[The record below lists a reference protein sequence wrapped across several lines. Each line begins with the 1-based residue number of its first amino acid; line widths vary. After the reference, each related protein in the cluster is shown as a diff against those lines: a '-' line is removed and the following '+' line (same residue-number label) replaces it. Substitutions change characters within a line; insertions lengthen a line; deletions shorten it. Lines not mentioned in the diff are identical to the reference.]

1 MSEDYIELANGLS
14 KVTSDKFWNPSA
26 RFIIVVQNLKQYSL
40 QDVADL
46 LHTYNIFQKVSL
58 ISRYSDEYAIYKYNL
73 TKPGDCLKT
82 GHLKFWSLCSD
93 YCSGKM
99 IPPINKGSIR
109 GCRYKFIAQ
118 NLWPFT
124 NFDSSLKG
132 TEQYIISL
140 FQKEYG
146 VKIDLLEFTKVNKF
160 GKAVGNSTLIMIE
173 EVENNRVE
181 GVVGGYVIDSLYDAF
196 IIPYAIQANLF
207 SVTTRPVRGYEPKEF
222 EDLKDYTP
230 ALYTEWQRRIAFNN
244 SHNCGT
250 RIECLRMVKNSPR
263 KSFYTLISR
272 LHLWIYQWLLT
283 DSHCSLGIYALKE
296 PYMTVYR
303 SIYVRRGSVLMNP
316 INNFLLRIASGGI
329 IRKHASDISYR
340 EKVKC
345 KSHSSLSYHAPLKL
359 SNFKYIFIILISGYI
374 FDDYQELA
382 NGLNKVTSDKFWNP
396 SAGFIIVI
404 QKMEENSLNDVTG
417 LLHTYNIFQNVSLI
431 SRDGDDYLISK
442 FNFSKPGS
450 CLKSGH
456 LMFWTRCS
464 EYCSSKMLPPLN
476 VGSITGCRYKFL
488 AQNLWPFTNFDSNIR
503 GTEQYIMALF
513 QKHYKVRID
522 IQEFTKVNKY
532 GIPVEDQKQIMLKKV
547 KNNEVEGVVGGYA
560 INDAYSGFL
569 IPYTIQASLY
579 SVTTRPARAFEPKHP
594 TDLKDYRAFLYTEW
608 QRKHEFDEY
617 TECGTRL
624 NCLLLVKNCHNKTI
638 FTVVSGVHFLVHQW
652 RLTDNHCQLVMYR
665 LKEPYVSI
673 YRAVY
678 FRRGSALLDP
688 FNDFILRLITTGIV
702 KKHSFDIYHRS
713 QLKCKPIHQPIHVAL
728 PLRNF
733 SKAFLILLGG
743 YCLSLFTFICEVYMG
758 SQNNS

>member
-1 MSEDYIELANGLS
+1 MDVTILSLTALSILITASGSITQDQGHVETLTNCVVKVLQELEYLKYEKLIDITVMNMNNDLQLS
-14 KVTSDKFWNPSA
+14 ALHKMA
-26 RFIIVVQNLKQYSL
+26 GMRFISRRFLW
-40 QDVADL
+40 D
-46 LHTYNIFQKVSL
+46 TGNINN
-58 ISRYSDEYAIYKYNL
+58 AIYIVM
-73 TKPGDCLKT
+73 
-82 GHLKFWSLCSD
+82 S
-93 YCSGKM
+93 
-99 IPPINKGSIR
+99 
-109 GCRYKFIAQ
+109 
-118 NLWPFT
+118 
-124 NFDSSLKG
+124 
-132 TEQYIISL
+132 
-140 FQKEYG
+140 
-146 VKIDLLEFTKVNKF
+146 
-160 GKAVGNSTLIMIE
+160 
-173 EVENNRVE
+173 
-181 GVVGGYVIDSLYDAF
+181 
-196 IIPYAIQANLF
+196 
-207 SVTTRPVRGYEPKEF
+207 
-222 EDLKDYTP
+222 
-230 ALYTEWQRRIAFNN
+230 
-244 SHNCGT
+244 
-250 RIECLRMVKNSPR
+250 
-263 KSFYTLISR
+263 
-272 LHLWIYQWLLT
+272 
-283 DSHCSLGIYALKE
+283 
-296 PYMTVYR
+296 
-303 SIYVRRGSVLMNP
+303 
-316 INNFLLRIASGGI
+316 
-329 IRKHASDISYR
+329 
-340 EKVKC
+340 
-345 KSHSSLSYHAPLKL
+345 
-359 SNFKYIFIILISGYI
+359 
-374 FDDYQELA
+374 DDYQELA

-456 LMFWTRCS
+456 LICWTRCS

-476 VGSITGCRYKFL
+476 MGSITGCRYKFL

-560 INDAYSGFL
+560 INDAYSGNISHSYPMTIDHMFYVLARSNYTEQWVAVLNQSLTTFLVIGVIFIIFCVASICLSIFHTRKDITGNVLIVFGYILNRNFVKRTPSGWARTFIFSSLLFTGFL

-733 SKAFLILLGG
+733 SKAFLILLAG
-743 YCLSLFTFICEVYMG
+743 YCLSLLTFICEVYMG

>member
-1 MSEDYIELANGLS
+1 MVADIDYKKYSKLMDITLMNMNNDLQLSAIHQVEGARFISRRFLWDTENVSNVIYIVMSEDYIELANGLS

-46 LHTYNIFQKVSL
+46 LHTYNIYQKVSI
-58 ISRYSDEYAIYKYNL
+58 ISRYGDEYAIYKYNL

-160 GKAVGNSTLIMIE
+160 GKPVGNSTLIMIE

-181 GVVGGYVIDSLYDAF
+181 GVVGGYVIDSLYDGKNITYLYPMAIDHILIILARADYVDQWSAILSQSLSTFIVISLLFVIFCSAAIFLSLFRSRSDVSRDILIVFGYLLNKTVVKRTASGWPQVCLFTTILFTAF

-359 SNFKYIFIILISGYI
+359 SNFKYIFIILIGGYI
-374 FDDYQELA
+374 L
-382 NGLNKVTSDKFWNP
+382 S
-396 SAGFIIVI
+396 
-404 QKMEENSLNDVTG
+404 
-417 LLHTYNIFQNVSLI
+417 
-431 SRDGDDYLISK
+431 
-442 FNFSKPGS
+442 
-450 CLKSGH
+450 
-456 LMFWTRCS
+456 
-464 EYCSSKMLPPLN
+464 
-476 VGSITGCRYKFL
+476 
-488 AQNLWPFTNFDSNIR
+488 
-503 GTEQYIMALF
+503 
-513 QKHYKVRID
+513 
-522 IQEFTKVNKY
+522 
-532 GIPVEDQKQIMLKKV
+532 
-547 KNNEVEGVVGGYA
+547 
-560 INDAYSGFL
+560 FL
-569 IPYTIQASLY
+569 I
-579 SVTTRPARAFEPKHP
+579 
-594 TDLKDYRAFLYTEW
+594 FLYEIW
-608 QRKHEFDEY
+608 VGAKRK
-617 TECGTRL
+617 
-624 NCLLLVKNCHNKTI
+624 
-638 FTVVSGVHFLVHQW
+638 
-652 RLTDNHCQLVMYR
+652 
-665 LKEPYVSI
+665 
-673 YRAVY
+673 
-678 FRRGSALLDP
+678 
-688 FNDFILRLITTGIV
+688 FI
-702 KKHSFDIYHRS
+702 
-713 QLKCKPIHQPIHVAL
+713 
-728 PLRNF
+728 
-733 SKAFLILLGG
+733 
-743 YCLSLFTFICEVYMG
+743 
-758 SQNNS
+758 